1 MAIADGHSMGRAPQ
15 CPLGSWQ
22 RHLQFGLLCWGYM
35 QLVQAKNYQFSPGLC
50 ISMRASDHPAP
61 KTVRGNQAPENNR
74 ALHSSRHQ
82 APAGSKLATQSS
94 NWLAAGVAL
103 FFLYTSW
110 FLLKP
115 LHCHDA
121 CFALKASPTHPTG
134 LSSSSRA
141 FKVRCLQWA
150 VVPIQTKMARIKP
163 N

>member
-1 MAIADGHSMGRAPQ
+1 
-15 CPLGSWQ
+15 
-22 RHLQFGLLCWGYM
+22 
-35 QLVQAKNYQFSPGLC
+35 
-50 ISMRASDHPAP
+50 MRASDHPAP

-103 FFLYTSW
+103 FFLYTSR

-163 N
+163 NKLYIRRVLRFYYVPEDDGDIGFDFTIALALGLFSE